1 MPYRKI
7 SRDVKLAAIRLYER
21 DIMPLGDVLD
31 CLNISR
37 STWHRLYQL
46 WQTTGDVVRHTFGI
60 CGRPRI
66 FHYSDVEY
74 LKSILSHRPDWFLD
88 ELQSLLLTNHFI
100 SVHFITIQRELLRA
114 GISYKKIRRIA
125 SERSEVLHADFIR
138 RMAQYLPEQLGFLDE
153 MSKDERTSFRPRGRS
168 AKGRRAIKKGVF
180 VRGRRFSVEGLL
192 TIDGMISN
200 TVVEGSMTKSMFLE
214 YLETSVVHFVT
225 FLCLI

>member
-21 DIMPLGDVLD
+21 DIMPLGDILD

-60 CGRPRI
+60 RGRPRI

-88 ELQSLLLTNHFI
+88 ELQSLLLTNRFI
-100 SVHFITIQRELLRA
+100 SVHFVTIQRELLRA

-125 SERSEVLHADFIR
+125 SERSKVLRADFIR

-153 MSKDERTSFRPRGRS
+153 MSKDERTSFRPRGQS

>member
-21 DIMPLGDVLD
+21 DIMPLGDILD

-60 CGRPRI
+60 RGRPRI

-88 ELQSLLLTNHFI
+88 ELQSLLLTNRFI
-100 SVHFITIQRELLRA
+100 SVHFVTIQRELLRA

-153 MSKDERTSFRPRGRS
+153 MSKDKRTSFRPRGRS

-180 VRGRRFSVEGLL
+180 IRGRHFSVEGLL

-200 TVVEGSMTKSMFLE
+200 TVVEGSMMKSMFLE
-214 YLETSVVHFVT
+214 YLETSVVRFVT

>member
-1 MPYRKI
+1 
-7 SRDVKLAAIRLYER
+7 
-21 DIMPLGDVLD
+21 MPLGDILD

-37 STWHRLYQL
+37 STWHHLYQL

-60 CGRPRI
+60 RGQPQI

-74 LKSILSHRPDWFLD
+74 LKSILSHHPDWFLD
-88 ELQSLLLTNHFI
+88 ELQSLLLTNRFI
-100 SVHFITIQRELLRA
+100 SVHFVTIQRELLRA

-125 SERSEVLHADFIR
+125 SEHSEVLRADFIQ

-153 MSKDERTSFRPRGRS
+153 MSKDERTSFWPRGRS

-200 TVVEGSMTKSMFLE
+200 TVVEGSMMKSMFLE
-214 YLETSVVHFVT
+214 YLETSVVCFVT